1 MVNVTVS
8 VAFTIAWTLILT
20 TISLSVCI
28 IYEYN
33 IYAYRCTCTT
43 NPHPSTTEQI
53 YLVSCFSNSIC
64 LDSALQEFKCEICG
78 NHSYWGRRAFE
89 RHFKEWRHQHG
100 MRCLGIPNTK
110 NFNEITSIKVCLFS
124 LFFFNCCFFSVFLDR
139 TSNFRFFVT
148 LLGLI

>member
-124 LFFFNCCFFSVFLDR
+124 PFFLTVVFSLFSSTGLQILD
-139 TSNFRFFVT
+139 S
-148 LLGLI
+148 LSLYWG